1 MYLMYCF
8 IFLTIIFYHLNYQF
22 YYLKVY
28 HSSVII
34 VANLQADFEH
44 HKYEYVSIQ
53 HYHLLV

>member
-1 MYLMYCF
+1 MYCF